1 MDSKPASEP
10 MPVRS
15 LFISDVH
22 LGCRFSQVEALID
35 LLERLHPE
43 FIFLV
48 GDFIDIRQLC
58 RRWHWPPKYRQL
70 ITLIEE
76 HIHRGVQVIYTP
88 GNHDHFLR
96 NHPLTASS
104 STSRIQLCDQF
115 IHALADGRR
124 MLVIHGD
131 QFDRVEKNASWF
143 SHLGTVAYE
152 ALLMTD
158 RRINCFMLRYL
169 KRRLPLSRLLKQTT
183 KQLVQWLSSS
193 QEKIFQYAQN
203 QNCNVITCGH
213 THIPGRIQRE
223 GITYYNCGD
232 WIENATV
239 LIESQDGALELRHW
253 TPVKRTDIVPP
264 KANGERLSQ
273 SSGIEAFILQTLN
286 RWAHA

>member
-10 MPVRS
+10 MSVRS

-35 LLERLHPE
+35 LLERLHPD

-58 RRWHWPPKYRQL
+58 RRWHWPPKYRRL

-76 HIHRGVQVIYTP
+76 HIQRGAQVIYTP

-96 NHPLTASS
+96 NHPLTVSS
-104 STSRIQLCDQF
+104 AASRIQLCDQF
-115 IHALADGRR
+115 IHGLADGRK

-131 QFDRVEKNASWF
+131 QFDRVEKNATWF
-143 SHLGTVAYE
+143 SHLGTIAYE

-158 RRINCFMLRYL
+158 RRLNCLMVRCL
-169 KRRLPLSRLLKQTT
+169 KRRFPLSRLLKQCT
-183 KQLVQWLSSS
+183 KRLVQWLSNS
-193 QEKIFQYAQN
+193 QEAIFQYAQS
-203 QNCNVITCGH
+203 QRCSLITCGH
-213 THIPGRIQRE
+213 THIPGRIQR
-223 GITYYNCGD
+223 GDITYYNCGD

-239 LIESQDGALELRHW
+239 LIESLDGSLELRQW
-253 TPVKRTDIVPP
+253 SPAQRTAIVPP
-264 KANGERLSQ
+264 KVIGERLSQ
-273 SSGIEAFILQTLN
+273 SSGIEEFVLQTLN